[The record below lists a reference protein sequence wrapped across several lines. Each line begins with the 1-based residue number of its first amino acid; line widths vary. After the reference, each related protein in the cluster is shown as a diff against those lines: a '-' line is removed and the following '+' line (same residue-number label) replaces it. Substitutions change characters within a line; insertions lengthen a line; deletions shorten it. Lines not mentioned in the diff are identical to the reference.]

1 VGGRGAR
8 GDGAGRDLG
17 ASWRCRLVDCSLV
30 CGGKAIERHP
40 GKVLDMWGVESEQW
54 FVDMFVYLWD
64 WGVQE
69 DRVHL
74 PLAVGLTATT
84 ALW

>member
-1 VGGRGAR
+1 V
-8 GDGAGRDLG
+8 
-17 ASWRCRLVDCSLV
+17 
-30 CGGKAIERHP
+30 KAIERHP

-74 PLAVGLTATT
+74 PLGAGLTATT